1 MTGVLDGAEARRDIA
16 RAADVIVVG
25 TGAGGAVAA
34 ATLAEAGA
42 RVLLL
47 EEGARHGA
55 EDFTGRPL
63 EMVRRL
69 YRDGGLTAT
78 IGVPTIPLP
87 LGCAV
92 GGTTIINSGTCF
104 PAPDHV
110 LERWVREDGLEDY
123 APAAMAAQFG
133 AVAERLGVTPVPEEQ
148 LGPNAQLFR
157 KGADALGFTGT
168 PIPRNARACAATGVC
183 AFGCPTGAK
192 RSMDV
197 SFVPAALAAG
207 AELITRARVSRV
219 LLDGSRAWGV
229 EGVLLDAGGRPSG
242 RRLRAVADAVVVA
255 GGAIHTPLL
264 LWASGIRHPALGR
277 HLRIH
282 PAARV
287 GALFDEP
294 VRGWIGV
301 PQSYHVSHF
310 EAEGIFLQG
319 IFAPPAIE
327 APTVPGIGAKHH
339 ERMRRFGHL
348 GSFGALISESGSG
361 RVTNAFGKPLILY
374 PLGRDDRRRMARAI
388 ALTAEIWFAAG
399 AREVFTGV
407 RSTPILR
414 TPAEAR
420 ALATTDVPAG
430 HFELMA
436 FHPLGTAR
444 MSADP
449 LRGVVDGAGR
459 VHGCAGLYVADA
471 SVLPTSPRRNPQLT
485 IMAVAAKIAR
495 DLACTAVP

>member
-1 MTGVLDGAEARRDIA
+1 VTRILDGAEPRRDIA

-47 EEGARHGA
+47 EEGARHA
-55 EDFTGRPL
+55 REDFTGRPL
-63 EMVRRL
+63 EMARLL
-69 YRDGGLTAT
+69 YRNAGLTT
-78 IGVPTIPLP
+78 TLGTPTIPLP

-92 GGTTIINSGTCF
+92 GGTTVVNSGTCF

-110 LERWVREDGLEDY
+110 LERWVREDGLEAY
-123 APAAMAAQFG
+123 APAAMAARFE
-133 AVAERLGVTPVPEEQ
+133 ALAERLGVTPVPEDQ
-148 LGPNAQLFR
+148 LGPNARLFR
-157 KGADALGFTGT
+157 TGAEALGWQGT
-168 PIPRNARACAATGVC
+168 PIPRNARGCAATGVC

-192 RSMDV
+192 RSTDV

-207 AELITRARVSRV
+207 AELVTRARVHRV
-219 LLDGSRAWGV
+219 LLDGPRAWGV
-229 EGVLLDAGGRPSG
+229 EATLLGADGRPSG

-264 LWASGIRHPALGR
+264 LRASGIRHPALGR
-277 HLRIH
+277 HLRVH

-294 VRGWIGV
+294 VRGWVGV

-310 EAEGIFLQG
+310 EEDGIFLQG
-319 IFAPPAIE
+319 IFAPPAVE
-327 APTVPGIGAKHH
+327 APTVPGIGAEHR

-361 RVTNAFGKPLILY
+361 RVTSAFGEPLVLY
-374 PLGRDDRRRMARAI
+374 HLGREDRRRMARAI

-399 AREVFTGV
+399 AREVFAGV

-414 TPAEAR
+414 SPVQAR
-420 ALATTDVPAG
+420 ALATADVPAS

-449 LRGVVDGAGR
+449 RRGVVDAAGA
-459 VHGCAGLYVADA
+459 VHGCTGLYVADA
-471 SVLPTSPRRNPQLT
+471 SVLPTSPRRNPQMT
-485 IMAVAAKIAR
+485 IMAVAATIAGG
-495 DLACTAVP
+495 LARAFG